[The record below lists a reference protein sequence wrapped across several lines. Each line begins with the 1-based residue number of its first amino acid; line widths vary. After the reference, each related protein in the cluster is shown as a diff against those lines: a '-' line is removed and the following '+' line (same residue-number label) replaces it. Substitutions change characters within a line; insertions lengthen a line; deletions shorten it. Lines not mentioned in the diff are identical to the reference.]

1 MLSKMLMSQMALKQS
16 SQRMM
21 PLSMMAPRFSF
32 GAFANHRNTEDN
44 SEETPFEF
52 TEESY
57 AAIDTLLQRYPDNY
71 KSSGVIPVLFI
82 A

>member
-1 MLSKMLMSQMALKQS
+1 MLSKMLVGQMALKQS

-57 AAIDTLLQRYPDNY
+57 AAIETLLKRYPENY

>member
-1 MLSKMLMSQMALKQS
+1 MFSKMLTGQMALKQS
-16 SQRMM
+16 SQRVM
-21 PLSMMAPRFSF
+21 PLSAMAPRFSF

-57 AAIDTLLQRYPDNY
+57 AAIETLLKRYPENY
-71 KSSGVIPVLFI
+71 KSSGAIPVLFI